1 VSTLPLLATFLDEPF
16 EPSPYSPVSRRW
28 WSELHLDPAG
38 LPGLAESPRARELLG
53 SSRLQ
58 KAAADLGSRPLVEH
72 REVARLVRE
81 VLDALVADIEGS
93 GGTTAAAIDR
103 FAGERPELERYSRFR
118 ALVERHGP
126 EWSMARAATVAHD
139 IAADDVDPAAVARH
153 RYIQFA
159 AEGQVAQ
166 LAAECAARGQF
177 VALDLPLGANPDGF
191 DVWAN
196 PTDFASGMATGAPP
210 DEFFSG
216 GQDWGFPPIHPITSR
231 ARGHEELK
239 LAVRHHVRHSGLL
252 RIDHLMSLERLWWIP
267 QGHGATEG
275 VYVRYPTHELT
286 AVIAIEATRAGA
298 VVLGENLG
306 TVTDEINQV
315 MGDWGMLGMYELQFE
330 AWRARDQDH
339 IRQPSRLTVAG
350 INTHDMPTFA
360 GWWAGH
366 DIVDSVDLELIEP
379 GDAPSL
385 LHDRRSQAEALA
397 RVLGRDL
404 GGEVPPEPGPALAAA
419 LDWLGRTPAQ
429 VVVATLEDLWLEER
443 PQNVPGTNL
452 ERPNWRRRFARTL
465 DDAFAEPRLLAV
477 LDTLQRARASHS
489 PTPNPPREERP

>member
-1 VSTLPLLATFLDEPF
+1 
-16 EPSPYSPVSRRW
+16 
-28 WSELHLDPAG
+28 
-38 LPGLAESPRARELLG
+38 
-53 SSRLQ
+53 
-58 KAAADLGSRPLVEH
+58 
-72 REVARLVRE
+72 
-81 VLDALVADIEGS
+81 
-93 GGTTAAAIDR
+93 
-103 FAGERPELERYSRFR
+103 
-118 ALVERHGP
+118 
-126 EWSMARAATVAHD
+126 
-139 IAADDVDPAAVARH
+139 
-153 RYIQFA
+153 
-159 AEGQVAQ
+159 
-166 LAAECAARGQF
+166 
-177 VALDLPLGANPDGF
+177 
-191 DVWAN
+191 
-196 PTDFASGMATGAPP
+196 
-210 DEFFSG
+210 
-216 GQDWGFPPIHPITSR
+216 
-231 ARGHEELK
+231 
-239 LAVRHHVRHSGLL
+239 
-252 RIDHLMSLERLWWIP
+252 
-267 QGHGATEG
+267 
-275 VYVRYPTHELT
+275 
-286 AVIAIEATRAGA
+286 VIAIEATRAGA